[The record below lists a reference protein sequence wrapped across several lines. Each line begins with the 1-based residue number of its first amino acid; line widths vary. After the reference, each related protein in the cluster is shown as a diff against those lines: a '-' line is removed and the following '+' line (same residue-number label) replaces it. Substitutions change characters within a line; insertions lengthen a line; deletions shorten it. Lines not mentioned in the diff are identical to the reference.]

1 MRELLTQQAE
11 GVVLSVRAKPG
22 ARHAGFQGVHGTQLK
37 IALHAPPEKG
47 KANEELLDFLSTWLQ
62 VKINHLTL
70 FSGKTSQNKKVL
82 IQGIPLETLLG
93 RLQQLLS

>member
-1 MRELLTQQAE
+1 MRELLTQHTE

-47 KANEELLDFLSTWLQ
+47 KANDELLEFLSEWLH
-62 VKINHLTL
+62 VKFNNLTL
-70 FSGKTSQNKKVL
+70 LSGKSSQNKKVL
-82 IQGIPLETLLG
+82 IQSIPLETLLE
-93 RLQQLLS
+93 RLQQLLK